1 MKRLIHF
8 NSLVIALLAL
18 SIQLHAQFK
27 NKNEYIKLN
36 EELYCQYSPIEK
48 GWAIFKFDN
57 KSQTYNKQE
66 YTESPDIKKSY
77 FENIYV
83 VGDREFYTYNG
94 KAYKPISGYSNE
106 IYSSEYKELLI
117 YNSPQAD
124 KDYPHTVGLTFENKY
139 ISLHDRPMSCDTFLL
154 QNGTFFPIFK
164 KDNPKISENIFTQNG
179 LIVPAL
185 YGNSGY
191 SYTIRKTSQGYIL
204 SDRKIMIP
212 QMGYL
217 IHSYPEMGYA
227 HKNPELN
234 KLFKP
239 GINLSYYDGK
249 NFLISEKNKWYICK
263 VSANETDFND
273 YLTDL
278 KRVLPQNE
286 TLYQYFGTI
295 EANSITVLTW
305 NSGKPEYFVA
315 NINGI
320 DYLYDYRKAAI
331 KNINKNITFP
341 IGENISGDYIRAYY
355 PPDVYR
361 DFKPMYIEVNQGN
374 KLYFYKYVSNEFKNY
389 DKNPFIGHFK
399 STFIGSSYK
408 EFDNSGQ
415 IISEKTFKA
424 CYTPSELEAEIKRQA
439 EEERLVR
446 QKKLEE
452 EELQRKKTIQIF
464 QDFEKETMGRR
475 NNCFPKKYYDGTQFF
490 FKENDENVTVGPF
503 VVVNNTVKKLNILS
517 SEAFVALGESGS
529 NEEFQ
534 IIASGISGGSPD
546 HDIRL
551 YSASLPNIKSNLM
564 QTVDLSV
571 SSYDK
576 SLYLTTRTYLINDD
590 YANYR
595 NAKNIKLDEIFSET
609 GKNYKY
615 PIRNLY
621 FMYDNVDFSLKNA
634 LRLSNNNILLVWEN
648 RIDFLSNQMNSAFGI
663 DGYGNISRTFK
674 QAKYYKFLVIS
685 EDGSRI
691 IWNKNFLLPESNRFT
706 LRDFIISV
714 DGGFILCMSPNEG
727 NLVSLDLADFGVK
740 KTKYSAAAGKNIIVT
755 ENINLYNNTSNVEGI
770 KLYKFDNNCNLQLE
784 KTIDEANDK
793 NISLSKLYLIYA
805 FDDQFVINYTSYHA
819 NIINKA
825 INVAEFFDFDLNSI
839 SKQIIE

>member
-1 MKRLIHF
+1 M
-8 NSLVIALLAL
+8 
-18 SIQLHAQFK
+18 
-27 NKNEYIKLN
+27 
-36 EELYCQYSPIEK
+36 
-48 GWAIFKFDN
+48 
-57 KSQTYNKQE
+57 
-66 YTESPDIKKSY
+66 
-77 FENIYV
+77 
-83 VGDREFYTYNG
+83 
-94 KAYKPISGYSNE
+94 
-106 IYSSEYKELLI
+106 
-117 YNSPQAD
+117 
-124 KDYPHTVGLTFENKY
+124 
-139 ISLHDRPMSCDTFLL
+139 
-154 QNGTFFPIFK
+154 
-164 KDNPKISENIFTQNG
+164 
-179 LIVPAL
+179 
-185 YGNSGY
+185 
-191 SYTIRKTSQGYIL
+191 
-204 SDRKIMIP
+204 
-212 QMGYL
+212 YL
-217 IHSYPEMGYA
+217 
-227 HKNPELN
+227 
-234 KLFKP
+234 
-239 GINLSYYDGK
+239 
-249 NFLISEKNKWYICK
+249 
-263 VSANETDFND
+263 
-273 YLTDL
+273 
-278 KRVLPQNE
+278 
-286 TLYQYFGTI
+286 
-295 EANSITVLTW
+295 
-305 NSGKPEYFVA
+305 
-315 NINGI
+315 
-320 DYLYDYRKAAI
+320 
-331 KNINKNITFP
+331 
-341 IGENISGDYIRAYY
+341 
-355 PPDVYR
+355 
-361 DFKPMYIEVNQGN
+361 EVKQGN
-374 KLYFYKYVSNEFKNY
+374 NLNFYNYVNNEFKKL
-389 DKNPFIGHFK
+389 DKNPFIGHYK
-399 STFIGSSYK
+399 ATFIGSTYK
-408 EFDNSGQ
+408 EFDNSGR
-415 IISEKTFKA
+415 ILSEKTFKA
-424 CYTPSELEAEIKRQA
+424 FYTPSELEAEIKRQA

-490 FKENDENVTVGPF
+490 FKENDENDTVGPF

-517 SEAFVALGESGS
+517 SEAFVAVGESGS

-546 HDIRL
+546 HGIRL
-551 YSASLPNIKSNLM
+551 YHASLPNIKSNLM

-571 SSYDK
+571 TSYDK

-615 PIRNLY
+615 PISNHY
-621 FMYDNVDFSLKNA
+621 FMYDYVDFSLKNA

-691 IWNKNFLLPESNRFT
+691 IWNKNFLLPESNIFT

-740 KTKYSAAAGKNIIVT
+740 KTRYSAAAGKNIIVT